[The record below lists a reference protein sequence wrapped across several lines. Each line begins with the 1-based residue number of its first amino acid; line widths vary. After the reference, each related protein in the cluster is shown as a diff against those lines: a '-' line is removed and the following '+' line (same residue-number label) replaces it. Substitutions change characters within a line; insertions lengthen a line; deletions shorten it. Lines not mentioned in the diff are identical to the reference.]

1 MLCSASLTTLTGNY
15 DDIPLLTATYF
26 HYQLQPNVD
35 YSPLFV
41 SSVTIVP
48 ISVFTSDVYTS
59 LELCS
64 YLQYKKPTR
73 RTPWVELSWE
83 PLLFLHSTGK
93 CVYYWRL
100 LLLLLISSFNT
111 IRTGQLCRNSI
122 VDEFYLQDIK
132 LMLYWCEGPYDRSI
146 FSSLYL
152 GRLGIGF
159 LWVWEE
165 SRPLVK
171 CNGSDHWRTSFTK
184 SCSRLR
190 DWDGSMWFLMK
201 Q

>member
-1 MLCSASLTTLTGNY
+1 M
-15 DDIPLLTATYF
+15 
-26 HYQLQPNVD
+26 
-35 YSPLFV
+35 
-41 SSVTIVP
+41 
-48 ISVFTSDVYTS
+48 
-59 LELCS
+59 
-64 YLQYKKPTR
+64 
-73 RTPWVELSWE
+73 
-83 PLLFLHSTGK
+83 
-93 CVYYWRL
+93 

-122 VDEFYLQDIK
+122 VDEFDLQDIK

-152 GRLGIGF
+152 GLLGIGF

-190 DWDGSMWFLMK
+190 NWDGSMWFLMK
-201 Q
+201 QYVCHCWMGSVRNRWFYQLKHILISSITEMVELKEYEWMNENARILSAFENRLRVGFV

>member
-1 MLCSASLTTLTGNY
+1 MIYRYLLLLTSITNYNQTLIIHLCSCQVLRLY
-15 DDIPLLTATYF
+15 PLVFLQVMFIPVWNSARICSTRNQQEELL
-26 HYQLQPNVD
+26 
-35 YSPLFV
+35 
-41 SSVTIVP
+41 
-48 ISVFTSDVYTS
+48 
-59 LELCS
+59 
-64 YLQYKKPTR
+64 
-73 RTPWVELSWE
+73 ELSWE

-93 CVYYWRL
+93 CVYYWRLL